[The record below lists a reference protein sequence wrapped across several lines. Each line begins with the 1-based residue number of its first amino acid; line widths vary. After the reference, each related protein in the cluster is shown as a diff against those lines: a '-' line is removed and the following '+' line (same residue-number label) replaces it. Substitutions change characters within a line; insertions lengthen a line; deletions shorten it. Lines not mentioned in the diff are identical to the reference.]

1 MKATIRNKGGES
13 TLTIK
18 GDFYQI
24 FDENFKEI
32 CKAITNKVKSLKEMK
47 AFLDAD
53 DQVIKTIL
61 HIINYSITPG
71 AAALKLQE
79 ELGMS
84 KMAAKYLLN
93 MPLFTLVSWT
103 VEGIE
108 QELAEYGK
116 QMDAISSLC
125 QPQIEFDECKEII
138 KNAELIRKNHECKN
152 V

>member
-1 MKATIRNKGGES
+1 MKATIRNKGVEA
-13 TLTIK
+13 TLSIK

-24 FDENFKEI
+24 LDENFKEI

-61 HIINYSITPG
+61 HIINYSITPE
-71 AAALKLQE
+71 AAVLKLQE

-93 MPLFTLVSWT
+93 MPLFTLVSLT
-103 VEGIE
+103 AEGIE
-108 QELAEYGK
+108 QELAEYRK
-116 QMDAISSLC
+116 QMEAISALC
-125 QPQIEFDECKEII
+125 QPEIEFIECVDI
-138 KNAELIRKNHECKN
+138 KRIP
-152 V
+152 